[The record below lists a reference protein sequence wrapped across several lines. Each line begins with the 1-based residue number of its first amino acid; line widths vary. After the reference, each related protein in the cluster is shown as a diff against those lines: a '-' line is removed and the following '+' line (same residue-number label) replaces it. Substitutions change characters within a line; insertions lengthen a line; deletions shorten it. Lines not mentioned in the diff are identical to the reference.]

1 MYFYYTYLQYMGSDM
16 EFIAQPATAL
26 EEGRVYELLAL
37 VQSGIVT
44 FPEHILPLVLF
55 SPPLISAMKSVV
67 SQLKVIALI
76 PAKPNSSTADPSLAQ
91 YGTTAEVYEYSGTE
105 PGLRIKTRVKQRF
118 RVLTTWVDGDE

>member
-55 SPPLISAMKSVV
+55 SPPSYLSNEICGFPTESHCTDS
-67 SQLKVIALI
+67 SQA
-76 PAKPNSSTADPSLAQ
+76 
-91 YGTTAEVYEYSGTE
+91 
-105 PGLRIKTRVKQRF
+105 
-118 RVLTTWVDGDE
+118 

>member
-1 MYFYYTYLQYMGSDM
+1 MGSDM
-16 EFIAQPATAL
+16 EFIAQPATSL

-55 SPPLISAMKSVV
+55 SPPLITAMKSVV
-67 SQLKVIALI
+67 AQLKVIALI
-76 PAKPNSSTADPSLAQ
+76 PARPNSSTADPSLAQ

-118 RVLTTWVDGDE
+118 KVLATWIDEYE